1 MGKIMTQT
9 IFRNKTIS
17 SLYINN
23 KEVQSIITNNNVVL
37 YEKAV
42 TPIPIPETITLNA
55 SKDIISY
62 AHNESCTLTLQYPPG
77 YTINIYNNSTNV
89 LLGTMTDNNNNTYQ
103 YNYQATG
110 NGDITF
116 RAEVDNKSTT
126 YTVLRKLIS
135 KGFVKNEETVVSVLI
150 PKEKVL
156 ISESNQIV
164 EESFSGSLPRF
175 VAAFLG
181 NKKTLSD
188 EDADE
193 LMKLIKDHMKE
204 D

>member
-1 MGKIMTQT
+1 MFMELL
-9 IFRNKTIS
+9 
-17 SLYINN
+17 SLAEKRLMEIIWDAAPVESGRLVKLAEESINW
-23 KEVQSIITNNNVVL
+23 
-37 YEKAV
+37 
-42 TPIPIPETITLNA
+42 
-55 SKDIISY
+55 
-62 AHNESCTLTLQYPPG
+62 
-77 YTINIYNNSTNV
+77 
-89 LLGTMTDNNNNTYQ
+89 
-103 YNYQATG
+103 
-110 NGDITF
+110 
-116 RAEVDNKSTT
+116 NKSTT
-126 YTVLRKLIS
+126 YTVLRKLIA
-135 KGFVKNEETVVSVLI
+135 KGFVKNEDTVVSVLI